1 MPTTPILIRNHLHP
15 TPAPKP
21 LLILHGDCVFAPEP
35 ALLTLMGNFTD
46 DGRGGFLGAG
56 MAHDGF
62 GYIDGR
68 GQWVV
73 PPTLQEARGFS
84 ADGLARFC
92 DQGLWGY
99 RDLTGAVVIAPQF
112 AEARAFNHGLAA
124 VQVGKR
130 WRYLDLQGAY
140 AFDADFFVAGDFSE
154 AGLAIARAKLSDKYG
169 FIDRKGNW
177 VIAPQ
182 FQHALGFSRHGV
194 APASIDGRK
203 MGLIDGAGQWIVAPT
218 YSSIEQFNED
228 GYAYCYTSIPGSLAR
243 TTYLNSSGQ
252 EVIPAQEDLSRHM
265 QAGLVRKRDNRY
277 VRLEGELATSVPI
290 YWGGGF
296 TSHGFTVARA
306 HRAERD
312 SREPGD
318 RDEAWGILRA
328 DGVFQPS
335 LPAALEPLTD
345 GEGAMI
351 WPEPGTPLI
360 PFATLDQNVALLD
373 QDAKVVYRL
382 EREVV
387 DAMECASLRD
397 ATGRLLW
404 RGAPCVALARA
415 KPFFD
420 PEGDQLLEG
429 LTQVAHIG
437 SLAQTLLAQTGAK
450 LHAFTAGTLPLHQ
463 DDSGEQD
470 DNPDED
476 EYEGNREDY
485 DGDDP
490 DGAPARIRTSQRV
503 LRAFIDESTWGAY
516 AFLSEQR
523 LALTGRTYRHLVEHL
538 SAAFGPPS
546 SDPDYA
552 GRAAGESTLAW
563 AFGDDPERL
572 WLGIRAH
579 DDCMGG
585 TIWCHIWLH
594 CAPSVATMA
603 AAMEAA
609 PPHARGEDDDED
621 EQDCAPESDNEP
633 RTYQDRVEQVGGY
646 DGWLGEIDKHA
657 NAVAA
662 VPAHLLDDAMADAA
676 IRKDPEAYAHLPAA
690 FQTPARLEAIIRSGA
705 HDAARIPCECMTAEA
720 LALARSLHSE
730 ERQWHWADEERSL
743 PPELPLDLNS
753 LYSYWGCLVD
763 AQLALD
769 AVQAGV
775 ALSAIPRWLHSDAL
789 VDAAL
794 RHNISNLRGLD
805 PNRITRAMAEQ
816 AVAEPYSDL
825 IAYIP
830 RALLTPALCRESV
843 RVSGRSLQYVPN
855 ELITVPLCLAAI
867 EADDDAFDF
876 VPNPLRDA
884 VRSALGGG
892 Q

>member
-1 MPTTPILIRNHLHP
+1 MPTTPILIRHHLHP

-21 LLILHGDCVFAPEP
+21 LLILHDDSVFAPEP

-46 DGRGGFLGAG
+46 DGRGGFIGAG
-56 MAHDGF
+56 MAQNGY

-73 PPTLQEARGFS
+73 APTLQEARGFS
-84 ADGLARFC
+84 DDGLARCC
-92 DQGLWGY
+92 DDGLWGY
-99 RDLTGAVVIAPQF
+99 RDLSGAVAIAPQF
-112 AEARAFNHGLAA
+112 ADARAFHHGLAA
-124 VQVGKR
+124 VQVGTR
-130 WRYLDLQGAY
+130 WRYIDAQGAF
-140 AFDADFFVAGDFSE
+140 AFDADFLVAGDFSE
-154 AGLAIARAKLSDKYG
+154 VGLAIARARLSDKYG
-169 FIDRKGNW
+169 FIDREGNW

-182 FQHALGFSRHGV
+182 FQHALGFSRQGV
-194 APASIDGRK
+194 APASLDGRK
-203 MGLIDGAGQWIVAPT
+203 MGLIDRTGKWIVAPT

-243 TTYLNSSGQ
+243 TTYLDAAGQ
-252 EVIPAQEDLSRHM
+252 EVIPAQQDLSRSM
-265 QAGLVRKRDNRY
+265 QAGLVRQRDRY
-277 VRLEGELATSVPI
+277 YVHLGGELKTSVPI
-290 YWGGGF
+290 YWGAGF
-296 TSHGFTVARA
+296 NSHGFTVARA
-306 HRAERD
+306 HRSASD
-312 SREPGD
+312 SREPGE

-328 DGVFQPS
+328 DGVFHPS
-335 LPAALEPLTD
+335 LPGALEPLTD
-345 GEGAMI
+345 ATGALI
-351 WPEPGTPLI
+351 WPEPGTPLA
-360 PFATLDQNVALLD
+360 PFATPDQNVALLD

-387 DAMECASLRD
+387 DAMESAALRD
-397 ATGRLLW
+397 ATGRVLW
-404 RGAPCVALARA
+404 RGTPCVALERA

-429 LTQVAHIG
+429 LTQVADI
-437 SLAQTLLAQTGAK
+437 SRLAHTLLAQTGAK
-450 LHAFTAGTLPLHQ
+450 LQAFSAGTLPLEQ
-463 DDSGEQD
+463 DDICEQD

-485 DGDDP
+485 DHDDP
-490 DGAPARIRTSQRV
+490 DGPAARIRTSQRV

-516 AFLSEQR
+516 AFFSEQR
-523 LALTGRTYRHLVEHL
+523 LALTGRTYRQMVAHL

-546 SDPDYA
+546 SEPDYA

-579 DDCMGG
+579 DDTMGG
-585 TIWCHIWLH
+585 TFWCHIWLH

-609 PPHARGEDDDED
+609 PPEALKDEDED
-621 EQDCAPESDNEP
+621 EQESTQEPDDAP
-633 RTYQDRVEQVGGY
+633 RTYQDRADQVGGY

-676 IRKDPEAYAHLPAA
+676 IAKDPEAFAHLPAR
-690 FQTPARLEAIIRSGA
+690 FQTPARLEAIIRSGPR
-705 HDAARIPCECMTAEA
+705 DAARVPCECMTAEA
-720 LALARSLHSE
+720 LALARSLYAE

-743 PPELPLDLNS
+743 APELPLDLNS

-769 AVQAGV
+769 AVRAGV
-775 ALSAIPRWLHSDAL
+775 ALAAIPRWLHSDAL

-794 RHNISNLRGLD
+794 RHDISNLRGLD
-805 PNRITRAMAEQ
+805 PSRITPAMAAQ

-830 RALLTPALCRESV
+830 RALLTPALCLTSV
-843 RVSGRSLQYVPN
+843 TVSGRSLHYVPN
-855 ELITVPLCLAAI
+855 ALITVPLCLAAI
-867 EADDDAFDF
+867 EADEDAFDF

-884 VRSALGGG
+884 VRSALAGA